1 MNKIQIPEP
10 AIIDAIAWG
19 KSRNTPNINALLQ
32 YIEKLEKMN
41 YQNKAN
47 ANANNA

>member
-10 AIIDAIAWG
+10 PIIDSIEWAKA
-19 KSRNTPNINALLQ
+19 RNTPHLHNLVQ
-32 YIEKLEKMN
+32 YIEKLEKIN
-41 YQNKAN
+41 FQNKAN